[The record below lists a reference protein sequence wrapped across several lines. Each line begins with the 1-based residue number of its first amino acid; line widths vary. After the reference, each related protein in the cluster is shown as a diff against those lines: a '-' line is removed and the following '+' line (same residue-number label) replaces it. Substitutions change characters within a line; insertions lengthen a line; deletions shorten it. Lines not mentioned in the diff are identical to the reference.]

1 MRAFLIMMPL
11 VFGTTA
17 ANAHAFIDH
26 AAPPVGSTVQ
36 RAPAQVSLWFTQG
49 LEPAFSSVIVRDAA
63 GERVD
68 KGNARVDRNDKMRM
82 QVSLKPLPPGT
93 YKVIWHV
100 LSVDTHTTQGD
111 FSLTVGGH

>member
-1 MRAFLIMMPL
+1 MRAFLIMMSL

-17 ANAHAFIDH
+17 ASAHAFLDH

-36 RAPAQVSLWFTQG
+36 HAPAQVSLCFTQE
-49 LEPAFSSVIVRDAA
+49 LEPSFSSVIVRNAA

-68 KGNARVDRNDKMRM
+68 KGNGRVDPNDSTQM

-111 FSLTVGGH
+111 FSLTVGGQ